1 MPNKAAPLGPLDDE
15 VEAEIRKCEDRIN
28 RLKALRTSDEAA
40 YDEEVARLQMIS
52 LEKLIDTETT
62 TAMAESILIELDEPN
77 PISSS
82 REHVEAV
89 LLDDDDEEFLGDSQ
103 VFVPLEDAI
112 RGKEIPRDK
121 L

>member
-1 MPNKAAPLGPLDDE
+1 MPTKAAPLGPLDSE

-28 RLKALRTSDEAA
+28 QLKRLKISDEAA
-40 YDEEVARLQMIS
+40 YDQEVEKLQMIS
-52 LEKLIDTETT
+52 LEKLLDTETT

-89 LLDDDDEEFLGDSQ
+89 LQNDSDEEFLGDSD
-103 VFVPLEDAI
+103 VFVPFEDAV
-112 RGKEIPRDK
+112 RSKEIPRDK